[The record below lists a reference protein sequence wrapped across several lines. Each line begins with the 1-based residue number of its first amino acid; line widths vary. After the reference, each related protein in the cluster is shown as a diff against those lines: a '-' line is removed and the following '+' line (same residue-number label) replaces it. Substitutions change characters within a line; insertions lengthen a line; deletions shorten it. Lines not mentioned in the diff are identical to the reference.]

1 MANTAIQVIA
11 HRGASAEAPEN
22 TLAAFRRAVE
32 IGADLIEFDVRFSR
46 DRAVVVFHDRKLDR
60 TTDGT
65 GPVASRTLR
74 ELKSLDAGASFS
86 PAYAGERIPLLDE
99 VLREL
104 RSSPPRLF
112 IEIKID
118 PGEEAVREELTPAVL
133 RLVHDHGCR
142 ERATVASFDRESL
155 RLARRLDP
163 GVSAGLIFSDPEV
176 WEKEAA
182 GGYDG
187 LDVLCARW
195 SIVSEERTSRARAAG
210 RKVYAWTIDREE
222 ELRPALAAGV
232 DAVASNHPRWLK
244 ERLSRGR

>member
-32 IGADLIEFDVRFSR
+32 IGADLIELDVRFSR

-60 TTDGT
+60 TTDGR

-74 ELKSLDAGASFS
+74 ELQSLDAGTSFS

-99 VLREL
+99 VLVEL

-133 RLVHDHGCR
+133 RLVHDRGWR

-163 GVSAGLIFSDPEV
+163 GVSAGLIFSDPEA
-176 WEKEAA
+176 WEREAV

-195 SIVSEERTSRARAAG
+195 NIVSEERTSRARAAG
-210 RKVYAWTIDREE
+210 REVYAWTIDREE
-222 ELRPALAAGV
+222 ELRPVLAAGV
-232 DAVASNHPRWLK
+232 DAAASNHPRWLK
-244 ERLSRGR
+244 ERLARSQ